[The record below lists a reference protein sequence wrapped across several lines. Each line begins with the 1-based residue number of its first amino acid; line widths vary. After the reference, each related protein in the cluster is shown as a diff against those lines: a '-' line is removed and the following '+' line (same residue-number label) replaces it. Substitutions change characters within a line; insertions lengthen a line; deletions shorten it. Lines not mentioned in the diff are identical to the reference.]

1 MKTPKQIFI
10 CSSCGYKTVKW
21 YGKCPACGAWNTMEE
36 GEPEQESED
45 TRKIKRFAPETE
57 SEVVS
62 FEDMELPTYIRQA
75 TGMGE
80 LDRVLGGGLVQG
92 SAVLLAG
99 EPGIGKSTLLL
110 QISAALSQG
119 TADVSTGEVFERKV
133 LYVSGEESQGQLKL
147 RAKRLGIHSRNL
159 YVLTETNVARILRQ
173 TEKLKPDVMIID
185 SIQTMYDEHVAS
197 APGSVTQVR
206 ESALA
211 IISEAKLSGFSVI
224 MVGHVNKE
232 GGIAGPKILEHMV
245 DAVLSFEG
253 EKLRAY
259 RIIRAVKNRFG
270 SVSEIGMFE
279 MGDEGL
285 IEVANPSEALLEGR
299 PLGVSGSCAMCVMEG
314 TRPIIAE
321 VQALVASTNYPAPRR
336 TSNGVDYN
344 RMCLILA
351 VLEKRLGYRFSVNDV
366 YLNVIGGLKADEPAA
381 DLAVATALISSIK
394 DEPVASDLIAIGEIG
409 LAGEVRAVQHCA
421 QRVKEAIRLG
431 FRRVIIPQKNYD
443 EKMNAPG
450 VTIIPVKSIFDQ
462 IQGPAPGPES
472 QGF

>member
-1 MKTPKQIFI
+1 
-10 CSSCGYKTVKW
+10 
-21 YGKCPACGAWNTMEE
+21 MEE
-36 GEPEQESED
+36 GEPEAESED

-119 TADVSTGEVFERKV
+119 TADILTGEVFERKV

-173 TEKLKPDVMIID
+173 TEKLKPDVMIVD

-197 APGSVTQVR
+197 APGSMTQVR

-299 PLGVSGSCAMCVMEG
+299 PLGVSGSCAMRRC
-314 TRPIIAE
+314 RR
-321 VQALVASTNYPAPRR
+321 SSRRR
-336 TSNGVDYN
+336 TTPPRAGP
-344 RMCLILA
+344 R
-351 VLEKRLGYRFSVNDV
+351 
-366 YLNVIGGLKADEPAA
+366 
-381 DLAVATALISSIK
+381 TASITT
-394 DEPVASDLIAIGEIG
+394 V
-409 LAGEVRAVQHCA
+409 CA
-421 QRVKEAIRLG
+421 
-431 FRRVIIPQKNYD
+431 
-443 EKMNAPG
+443 
-450 VTIIPVKSIFDQ
+450 
-462 IQGPAPGPES
+462 
-472 QGF
+472 